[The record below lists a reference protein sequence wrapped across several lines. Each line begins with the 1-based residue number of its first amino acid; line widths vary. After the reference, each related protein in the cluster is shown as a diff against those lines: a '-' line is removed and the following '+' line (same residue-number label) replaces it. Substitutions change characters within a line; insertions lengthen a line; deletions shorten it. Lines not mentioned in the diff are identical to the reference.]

1 MVARS
6 NLNWLFG
13 CSDRDGEEGDDSH
26 FYEFLRR
33 TGNAFLY
40 HELPSH
46 VPISWEMKETLR
58 TFGIQCGI
66 PAFLRL
72 FLGAV
77 RKYEEDHGFRQPK
90 LPPRELLS
98 PFGISDD
105 MVVRYM
111 GLSGVILVIA
121 KIGPHSS
128 IDSVV
133 DVQRIRTTR
142 CRGAVTFRRKDPNQD
157 SVAVSLERSSF
168 GLSTQIAGCGLS
180 ALPKRVTYRQ
190 DDALQMFSRGFSPV
204 ELGVFF
210 RILLHVAVQ
219 LLHRNESAIC
229 GADILKRFSM
239 SPDIASLL
247 HRASGCIFSI
257 NPIAGVVLLEDSGRG
272 EDFILLVDLF
282 S

>member
-1 MVARS
+1 MVERS
-6 NLNWLFG
+6 SLNWLFG
-13 CSDRDGEEGDDSH
+13 CSDRDDEEGDDSH
-26 FYEFLRR
+26 FYEFLRKV
-33 TGNAFLY
+33 GNAFLY

-58 TFGIQCGI
+58 TFGIQCGV

-90 LPPRELLS
+90 LPPRELLA

-105 MVVRYM
+105 MVVQYV
-111 GLSGVILVIA
+111 GLSGVVLVIA
-121 KIGPHSS
+121 KTGPHSS

-142 CRGAVTFRRKDPNQD
+142 CRGVVTFRRKDPDQS
-157 SVAVSLERSSF
+157 SVVSSARLSF
-168 GLSTQIAGCGLS
+168 GLSTHIAGCNLS
-180 ALPKRVTYRQ
+180 TLPKRVTYRQ
-190 DDALQMFSRGFSPV
+190 DNALQMFSRGFSPV

-210 RILLHVAVQ
+210 RVLLCVAAQ
-219 LLHRNESAIC
+219 LLYCDESDIC
-229 GADILKRFSM
+229 GADILKRFPM

-257 NPIAGVVLLEDSGRG
+257 NPIAGVVLLDDSGRG

>member
-1 MVARS
+1 MPAHSSLDR
-6 NLNWLFG
+6 LFG
-13 CSDRDGEEGDDSH
+13 CSDRDDEEGDDSH

-33 TGNAFLY
+33 VGNAFLY

-46 VPISWEMKETLR
+46 VSISWEMKETLR
-58 TFGIQCGI
+58 TFGIQCGV

-90 LPPRELLS
+90 LPPIGLLT

-105 MVVRYM
+105 MVVRYI

-121 KIGPHSS
+121 KTGPHSS

-142 CRGAVTFRRKDPNQD
+142 CRGAVTFRRKDPDQS
-157 SVAVSLERSSF
+157 SVVLSARSSF

-180 ALPKRVTYRQ
+180 ALPKRLTYHH

-204 ELGVFF
+204 ELGIFF
-210 RILLHVAVQ
+210 RILLHIAVQ

-229 GADILKRFSM
+229 GVDVIKRFPM
-239 SPDIASLL
+239 SPDVASLL

-257 NPIAGVVLLEDSGRG
+257 NPIAGVVLVAYSGRG

-282 S
+282 L